1 MVTSGTV
8 RCRSMGRAV
17 KGRIER
23 AEHEEEVS
31 KVRRGFSKG
40 KNHYDWAGVSVA
52 MEATPSGS

>member
-8 RCRSMGRAV
+8 RCRSMGAV

-31 KVRRGFSKG
+31 KVRQGFSKE

-52 MEATPSGS
+52 IEPTPSGS